1 MVIKG
6 TTKEI
11 LNILENM
18 TEEEFKAKLESNFA
32 CGCRSNNSIYYD

>member
-6 TTKEI
+6 TMREV

-18 TEEEFKAKLESNFA
+18 TEEEFKAKLESEVMRRWF
-32 CGCRSNNSIYYD
+32 IWKQ

>member
-11 LNILENM
+11 LSFLRSM
-18 TEEEFKAKLESNFA
+18 TEEEFKEKLESGVMRN
-32 CGCRSNNSIYYD
+32 

>member
-6 TTKEI
+6 TMREV

-18 TEEEFKAKLESNFA
+18 TEEEFKKNLGITEV
-32 CGCRSNNSIYYD
+32 RR